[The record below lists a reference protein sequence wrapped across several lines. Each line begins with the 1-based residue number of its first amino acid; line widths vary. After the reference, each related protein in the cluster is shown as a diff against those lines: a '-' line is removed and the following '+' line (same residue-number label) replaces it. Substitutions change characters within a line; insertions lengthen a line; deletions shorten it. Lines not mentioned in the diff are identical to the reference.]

1 MRIGFGYDVH
11 KLKIG
16 RGCILCGVHVPS
28 DFGPEGHS
36 DADVAVHALMDA
48 ILGALALGDI
58 GKFFPDT
65 DKKWKAA
72 NSIELLKNVYGMA
85 RHQGYIISNAD
96 ITIVV
101 EAPRLA
107 PYITQ
112 MREVIAQA
120 LETGIH
126 NISVKAT
133 TEESPELIG
142 DGGYIKSFAVV
153 LLNIC

>member
-1 MRIGFGYDVH
+1 MRIGHGYDVH
-11 KLKIG
+11 KLKNG
-16 RGCILCGVHVPS
+16 RKCILCGVHIPS
-28 DFGPEGHS
+28 DFGPDGHS
-36 DADVAVHALMDA
+36 DADVAVHALIDA

-58 GKFFPDT
+58 GKMFPDT
-65 DKKWKAA
+65 DKKWKDAD
-72 NSIELLKNVYGMA
+72 SIELLKIIYGMA
-85 RHQGYIISNAD
+85 RRQGYFILNAD
-96 ITIVV
+96 ITIVLQ
-101 EAPRLA
+101 APRVA

-120 LETGIH
+120 LDTEVC

-142 DGGYIKSFAVV
+142 DGSCIKSFAVI